1 MPYSPH
7 WLQINDH
14 IINLYAVPGQE
25 PAVIL
30 LHGGGWWPVLADTPL
45 LAWGP
50 TLEVLNGR
58 RRAIAVDWPTCE
70 LEDHKIA
77 GLLPGNPAGITK
89 KLLVC
94 LDDILNALGLHSVI
108 LVGLSMGGAVAIDYA
123 LRNPKRV
130 QKMALVSSY
139 GLHTRLPLHLL
150 MYLYLNVPLVDEIM
164 WGVMR
169 GMRWTVKPS
178 LRYILRNHR
187 IITPA
192 LMDAAWELTSKHA
205 GGNTFFTWLKSE
217 LTWTGMRTSYLDRLK
232 ELEMPVLLVHGEKD
246 RLVPVS
252 RARRV
257 QQMIPQAEL
266 LVFPNCG
273 HWPQREYA
281 PAFHRAL
288 FDFLGLE

>member
-1 MPYSPH
+1 MQLAPH
-7 WLQINDH
+7 WLQINDQ
-14 IINLYAVPGQE
+14 IINLYAVSGSE
-25 PAVIL
+25 PPVIL

-70 LEDHKIA
+70 LGDTKSS
-77 GLLPGNPAGITK
+77 GRSPKDPPGITQ

-94 LDDILNALGLHSVI
+94 LDDILNALGLDSVI
-108 LVGLSMGGAVAIDYA
+108 LVGLSMGGVVALDYA
-123 LRNPKRV
+123 LRNPERV
-130 QKMALVSSY
+130 QRLALVSSY
-139 GLHTRLPLHLL
+139 GLHTRLPLHGL
-150 MYLYLNVPLVDEIM
+150 MYLYLNVPLVDEVM

-169 GMRWTVKPS
+169 RMRWTVRPS

-192 LMDAAWELTSKHA
+192 LMDSAWELTSKHA
-205 GGNTFFTWLKSE
+205 GGNTFFTWLKNE
-217 LTWTGMRTSYLDRLK
+217 LTWKGMRTSYLERLG
-232 ELEMPVLLVHGEKD
+232 ELSMPVLLVHGEKD
-246 RLVPVS
+246 RLVPVDC
-252 RARRV
+252 AR
-257 QQMIPQAEL
+257 QAHHLMPQSEL

-288 FDFLGLE
+288 FDFLGIE